1 MVYFLIKYLQE
12 MICMDKKIGMFD
24 SGIGGLT
31 ILKELKKLL
40 PNEDYI
46 YYADSKNNPYGEKSD
61 AELMKIVTNIVDYL
75 ISRDVK
81 IIVIACNTATT
92 RCIKR
97 LRMMYPNIPFVGTE
111 PAIKVACDNNYKNTL
126 VMATPGTIK
135 AERTHELVK
144 NYKRKGQ
151 KIKLLPCKGLADTIE
166 FGTEKDIDRVLHN
179 LLHSYYD
186 KGIDSIV
193 LGCTHYPYAKKN
205 IQKLFPNAKLIDGNK
220 GVSNQVKR
228 VLESMNLLNNKTEK
242 GSEEIIYNK

>member
-1 MVYFLIKYLQE
+1 MNN
-12 MICMDKKIGMFD
+12 KIGMFD

-61 AELMKIVTNIVDYL
+61 EELMKIVTNIVEYL

-92 RCIKR
+92 RCIKKLR
-97 LRMMYPNIPFVGTE
+97 LMYPNIPFVGTE

-144 NYKRKGQ
+144 NYKKKGQ

-166 FGTEKDIDRVLHN
+166 FGTEKDIDKVLHN

-186 KGIDSIV
+186 KDIDSIV

-205 IQKLFPNAKLIDGNK
+205 IKKLFPNAKLIDGNK
-220 GVSNQVKR
+220 GVSKQVKR
-228 VLESMNLLNNKTEK
+228 VLENNNLLSNSNTKGKT
-242 GSEEIIYNK
+242 EIIYNK

>member
-1 MVYFLIKYLQE
+1 MNN
-12 MICMDKKIGMFD
+12 KIGMFD

-61 AELMKIVTNIVDYL
+61 EELMKIVTNIVEYL
-75 ISRDVK
+75 ISRNVK

-92 RCIKR
+92 RCIKKLR
-97 LRMMYPNIPFVGTE
+97 LMYPNMPFVGTE
-111 PAIKVACDNNYKNTL
+111 PAIKVACDNNYRNTL

-144 NYKRKGQ
+144 NYKKKGQ

-166 FGTEKDIDRVLHN
+166 FGNEKDIDKVLHN

-186 KGIDSIV
+186 KDIDSIV

-205 IQKLFPNAKLIDGNK
+205 IKKLFPNAKLIDGNK
-220 GVSNQVKR
+220 GVSKQVKR
-228 VLESMNLLNNKTEK
+228 VLESNNLLSNSNTKGKT
-242 GSEEIIYNK
+242 EIIYNK

>member
-1 MVYFLIKYLQE
+1 MNN
-12 MICMDKKIGMFD
+12 KIGMFD

-61 AELMKIVTNIVDYL
+61 EELMKIVTNIVDFL
-75 ISRDVK
+75 ISNDVK

-97 LRMMYPNIPFVGTE
+97 LRLMYPNMLFVGTE

-144 NYKRKGQ
+144 NYKRIGQ

-166 FGTEKDIDRVLHN
+166 FGSEKDVDRVLHN

-186 KGIDSIV
+186 KDIDSIV
-193 LGCTHYPYAKKN
+193 LGCTHYPYAKKS
-205 IQKLFPNAKLIDGNK
+205 IKKLFPNAKLIDGNK

-228 VLESMNLLNNKTEK
+228 VLESKNLLSNSNVKGKT
-242 GSEEIIYNK
+242 EIIYNK